1 MPIYDFAWEHRFTMA
16 TAAGGGNPQE
26 KLPKAEL
33 HLATTEQPDAFD
45 IWHAALAP
53 LFDVSLEGEN
63 ATAAFRGDVT
73 GFHLGDCLTFN
84 NASVSQR
91 LVRSHALARR
101 SDTDHIM
108 IQSQTA
114 GHYKADYSGRTVEL
128 RPGDI
133 GFYDFGR
140 TSSSLDPD
148 FTRITLIVP
157 RNRLPARFRE
167 RNLHGVVLDG
177 AKGSTRL
184 LAGYM
189 KSLFETAEQLT
200 TKEAA
205 AAVDAVFLLADGAW
219 EASRGMDPEQQ
230 AVCRTTLQLARSYI
244 DEHLTKRK
252 LGPESI
258 AAALHLSR
266 TTLYRLFAEEGGIHA
281 YITARRLDRCF
292 DAIVNDRARR
302 ISITETAFAHGFN
315 SEAHFSRAFRARFG
329 ASPSEV
335 RGLVKSLVSA
345 RVTNFDPS
353 ATIYDWVARLG
364 ISKPTTI

>member
-1 MPIYDFAWEHRFTMA
+1 MA
-16 TAAGGGNPQE
+16 TAAQGGNPRD
-26 KLPKAEL
+26 KLPKVEL
-33 HLATTEQPDAFD
+33 HLAMTGQPDAFD

-53 LFDVSLEGEN
+53 LFEVSLEGEN
-63 ATAAFRGDVT
+63 ASAAFRGDVT

-91 LVRSHALARR
+91 LVRSHALVRR

-108 IQSQTA
+108 IQHQTA
-114 GHYKADYSGRTVEL
+114 GHYKGDYNGRTVEL

-148 FTRITLIVP
+148 FKRITLIVP
-157 RNRLPARFRE
+157 KNRLPARFRD

-177 AKGSTRL
+177 AQGSTRL
-184 LAGYM
+184 LALYM
-189 KSLFETAEQLT
+189 KSLFDTAEQLT

-205 AAVDAVFLLADGAW
+205 AAVDAAFILADGAW
-219 EASRGMDPEQQ
+219 GTSRGMDPEQQ
-230 AVCRTTLQLARSYI
+230 AVCRTTLQMARSYI

-258 AAALHLSR
+258 AAALRISR
-266 TTLYRLFAEEGGIHA
+266 TTLYRLFADEGGIHT
-281 YITARRLDRCF
+281 YIAARRLDRCF
-292 DAIVNDRARR
+292 DAIVNDRARK
-302 ISITETAFAHGFN
+302 ISITAFAHGFN

-329 ASPSEV
+329 ARPSEV
-335 RGLVKSLVSA
+335 RGLVKSLASP
-345 RVTNFDPS
+345 RVTNFDPT
-353 ATIYDWVARLG
+353 ATMYEWIARLG
-364 ISKPTTI
+364 IRKPTNI